1 MKSAFGPAMTCAEL
15 QDCLD
20 DLVDGSLDDR
30 ASPHTKATRARAHL
44 AACPACYHDRN
55 ELVGLVQR
63 ARSLPHERPMA
74 SDLWP
79 RLADRLVPARS
90 SDRGRFAAFAAAAGL
105 VLFFVSMS
113 ARLPSQA
120 GLPSHGGSSLSE
132 TGAAGSG
139 GIAQAFHAVGSSG
152 GSGGSTGNARGAS
165 GNAASL
171 R

>member
-1 MKSAFGPAMTCAEL
+1 MKTRLGPAMTCAEL

-20 DLVDGSLDDR
+20 DLVDGSLDEQ
-30 ASPHTKATRARAHL
+30 ASPHDEAARARAHL
-44 AACPACYHDRN
+44 AACQACYHERN
-55 ELVGLVQR
+55 QLVGLVQR
-63 ARSLPHERPMA
+63 ARSLPRERPMPR
-74 SDLWP
+74 DLWP

-90 SDRGRFAAFAAAAGL
+90 SDRGRFAFAAAAGL
-105 VLFFVSMS
+105 VLVFVSMS
-113 ARLPSQA
+113 ARLPTQA

-139 GIAQAFHAVGSSG
+139 GIAQAFDEVGSSG